1 MQLIAVALG
10 GAVGAAARY
19 LLGGAVHRLIPGFFP
34 YGTFV
39 VNMVGC
45 LAFGLLAGLAESRF
59 VIGPAARAFVLIG
72 VIGGFTTFSSFI
84 FESFELVRG
93 GQILPAAANVAGQV
107 IIGFVALWAGYAA
120 GRTI

>member
-1 MQLIAVALG
+1 MQILLVGVG
-10 GAVGAAARY
+10 GAIGALARY

-39 VNMVGC
+39 VNVIGC
-45 LAFGLLAGLAESRF
+45 LAFGLVVGLAESRF

-72 VIGGFTTFSSFI
+72 VLGGFTTFSSFI
-84 FESFELVRG
+84 FESFELLRG

-107 IIGFVALWAGYAA
+107 IIGFVALSAGYAA

>member
-1 MQLIAVALG
+1 MQILLVGIG
-10 GAVGAAARY
+10 GAIGAVARY
-19 LLGGAVHRLIPGFFP
+19 LLGGAVHRFIPGFFP

-39 VNMVGC
+39 VNVIGC
-45 LAFGLLAGLAESRF
+45 LAFGLVVGLAESRF

-72 VIGGFTTFSSFI
+72 ILGGFTTFSSFI
-84 FESFELVRG
+84 FESVELLRG

-120 GRTI
+120 GRTL

>member
-1 MQLIAVALG
+1 MQILLVGVG
-10 GAVGAAARY
+10 GAIGALARY

-39 VNMVGC
+39 VNVIGC
-45 LAFGLLAGLAESRF
+45 LAFGLVVGLAESRF
-59 VIGPAARAFVLIG
+59 VIGPGARAFVLIG
-72 VIGGFTTFSSFI
+72 VLGGFTTFSSFI
-84 FESFELVRG
+84 FESFELLRG

-107 IIGFVALWAGYAA
+107 IIGFVALSAGYAA

>member
-1 MQLIAVALG
+1 MQILLVGVG
-10 GAVGAAARY
+10 GAIGALARY

-39 VNMVGC
+39 VNVIGC
-45 LAFGLLAGLAESRF
+45 LAFGLVVGLAESRF
-59 VIGPAARAFVLIG
+59 VIGPGARAFVLIG
-72 VIGGFTTFSSFI
+72 VLGGFTTFSSFM
-84 FESFELVRG
+84 FESFELLRG
-93 GQILPAAANVAGQV
+93 DQLLPAAANVAGQV